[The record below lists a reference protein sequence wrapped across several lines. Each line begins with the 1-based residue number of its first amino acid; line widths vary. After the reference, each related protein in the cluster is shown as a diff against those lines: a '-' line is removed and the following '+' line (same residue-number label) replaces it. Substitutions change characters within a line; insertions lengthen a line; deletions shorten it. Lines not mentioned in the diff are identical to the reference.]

1 MLLEQLTDN
10 AKCIAIIGMEKNA
23 GKTTVLNYLLSCN
36 FNKLCAITSIGYDG
50 EDSDRVTHT
59 HKPSIYVKAGTLLA
73 TATSLL
79 PFCDITRELL
89 QFTGIHTSMGEVI
102 ILQARSAG
110 FVRIAGPSITSQMEK
125 VCQSFRHLGAEKILV
140 DGAAARKSTSALS
153 TADACILATGASLAP
168 NVNQIVEQTLF
179 KAQLLSL
186 PALPGEMATQIK
198 RCYEPEPLMAK
209 DSDSGFND
217 CFLLKESGELI
228 NLGSSLADE
237 APLKAA
243 TQDDAGA
250 IIFKGAMT
258 RQFARRFLEKSRS
271 LRHLRLVAHD
281 GSKFLFTRQQFQ
293 DFLRRSAAFYLYK
306 PARLIAL
313 TINPFAPDGAMV
325 DSVLLKCKLE
335 EAIGLPVFDLM
346 GPQNRRAVA

>member
-1 MLLEQLTDN
+1 MLLEQLTDS

-50 EDSDRVTHT
+50 EDSDQVTNT
-59 HKPSIYVKAGTLLA
+59 HKPSIYVKPGTLMA

-125 VCQSFRHLGAEKILV
+125 VCQSFRRLGAEKILV

-168 NVNQIVEQTLF
+168 NIAQIVEQTLF
-179 KAQLLSL
+179 NAQLLSL
-186 PALPGEMATQIK
+186 PALPGEIATQIK
-198 RCYEPEPLMAK
+198 HCYAAKPLNLTEPDA
-209 DSDSGFND
+209 GFND
-217 CFLLKESGELI
+217 CFLLNSSGELI
-228 NLGSSLADE
+228 NLGSSLTDE

-243 TQDDAGA
+243 NYNDGSA

-258 RQFARRFLEKSRS
+258 QQFARRFLEKTRG
-271 LRHLRLVAHD
+271 LKGLKLIAHD
-281 GSKFLFTRQQFQ
+281 GSKFLFTRQQYQ

-306 PARLIAL
+306 PARLLAL
-313 TINPFAPDGAMV
+313 TINPFAPDGAVV
-325 DSVLLKCKLE
+325 DSGLLKSKLE
-335 EAIGLPVFDLM
+335 EAVGLPVFDLVA
-346 GPQNRRAVA
+346 QQRKRAVA